1 MKIAVRILALGA
13 FLAIVMSQMAA
24 GYAGIAHGMGLSW
37 ACFAIFI
44 ALYFRFTLPISIG
57 AFYGAMVVWGWHWA
71 LAFLFVLPGL
81 VFVLPGALKAVFS
94 LVTTGTAGLTR
105 ATPICDLR

>member
-1 MKIAVRILALGA
+1 MKNIVGISALIG

-24 GYAGIAHGMGLSW
+24 GYAGISHSLGPSW
-37 ACFAIFI
+37 ACFAILL

-57 AFYGAMVVWGWHWA
+57 AFYGAMTVWGWHWA

-81 VFVLPGALKAVFS
+81 IFVLPGALKAVFS
-94 LVTTGTAGLTR
+94 LVTTGTTDLTR
-105 ATPICDLR
+105 GTPLCELR

>member
-1 MKIAVRILALGA
+1 MKNIVGISALIG

-24 GYAGIAHGMGLSW
+24 GYAGISHSLGPSW
-37 ACFAIFI
+37 ACFAILL

-57 AFYGAMVVWGWHWA
+57 AFYGAMTVWGWHWA

-81 VFVLPGALKAVFS
+81 IFVLPGALKAVFS
-94 LVTTGTAGLTR
+94 LVTTGTTDLTR
-105 ATPICDLR
+105 ATPLCELR

>member
-1 MKIAVRILALGA
+1 MKIVVRITALAA

-24 GYAGIAHGMGLSW
+24 GYAGIAHAMGPSW
-37 ACFAIFI
+37 ACFALFV
-44 ALYFRFTLPISIG
+44 ALCFRFTLPISIG

-81 VFVLPGALKAVFS
+81 IFVLPGALKAVFS
-94 LVTTGTAGLTR
+94 LVTTGSSRLTR
-105 ATPICDLR
+105 ATPICELR

>member
-1 MKIAVRILALGA
+1 MKMLVRISALLA
-13 FLAIVMSQMAA
+13 FLTIVASQMAA
-24 GYAGIAHGMGLSW
+24 GYAGIAHGMGASW
-37 ACFAIFI
+37 ACVAIFV

-57 AFYGAMVVWGWHWA
+57 AFYGAMTVWGWHWA

-94 LVTTGTAGLTR
+94 LVTSGTAPLMR
-105 ATPICDLR
+105 ATPICEPR